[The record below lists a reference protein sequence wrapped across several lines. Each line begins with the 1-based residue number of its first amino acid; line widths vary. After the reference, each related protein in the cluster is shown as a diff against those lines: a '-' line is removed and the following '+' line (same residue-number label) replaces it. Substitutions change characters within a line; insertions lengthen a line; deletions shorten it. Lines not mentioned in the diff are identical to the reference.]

1 MSLNEYGEPKSQT
14 LERPSTVESLAAIDQ
29 AELDPSTYRI
39 PAGGMEGCFKDLHN
53 VHPVTLCLLFT
64 LSSAVSPLLTSSQ
77 SQ

>member
-1 MSLNEYGEPKSQT
+1 MNLVSQKVTHT
-14 LERPSTVESLAAIDQ
+14 LERPSTVESLAVIDQ

-53 VHPVTLCLLFT
+53 GLPVMLYLLFT
-64 LSSAVSPLLTSSQ
+64 LSSAVSPLLDYSQ